1 MLRLL
6 GVLGIVAGVFAMHG
20 LTGQHDAAMAIMH
33 LPGVTQTGPTPAAPA
48 VSSPAEAMASEAMT
62 TGLSRAGES
71 AAGHSVRLP
80 IALVDGFDRVAI
92 GAAGEQHGMAG
103 ACMAVLTTLLLLLAL
118 MLGLRSLRAWR
129 SVVLLAPTER
139 LTSTDRSPPWLAPSL
154 STSGVLRI

>member
-33 LPGVTQTGPTPAAPA
+33 LPGVTQTGPTPAQHV
-48 VSSPAEAMASEAMT
+48 VSTPAEAMA

>member
-33 LPGVTQTGPTPAAPA
+33 LPGVTQTGLTPTAPADSTPADALA
-48 VSSPAEAMASEAMT
+48 G
-62 TGLSRAGES
+62 GLSQVGES

-103 ACMAVLTTLLLLLAL
+103 ACMAVLTALLLLLAL
-118 MLGLRSLRAWR
+118 VLGLRSLLAWR
-129 SVVLLAPTER
+129 SVVLLAPAER

-154 STSGVLRI
+154 STLGVLRI